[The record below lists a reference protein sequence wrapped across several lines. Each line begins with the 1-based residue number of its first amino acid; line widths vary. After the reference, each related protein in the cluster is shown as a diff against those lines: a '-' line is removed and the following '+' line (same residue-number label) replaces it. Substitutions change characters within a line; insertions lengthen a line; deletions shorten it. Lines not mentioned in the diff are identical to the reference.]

1 MQFSKFFGVNMKF
14 FNREKEIKEI
24 LAILESVP
32 NQIYF
37 VYGPLNSGKFTLMRE
52 IISNRLD
59 KSKYVPFFIDFRAR
73 NIVNVDNF
81 IECLFEVDEKSK
93 VDDFR
98 EYAKSL
104 AELLVKSS
112 DDLTNY
118 YLGMPIKI
126 PKPFF
131 DKIFNKKDKS
141 GDVYQYIEYLF
152 AKINEKGK
160 KPILILDELQ
170 MIKEI
175 TLNGNRLLLWSLFQF
190 LVTLT
195 KVQHLCHVF
204 CLSSDSLFI
213 EYIYT
218 TGELE
223 GRAKYI
229 LVDDFDKET
238 SLKFMDF
245 LSDNILNKKLSNEEK
260 ELIYSYVGG
269 KPGDIYN
276 VIDEMRYKKLENILD
291 LMLKEEIQKLEI
303 FLETLNYIKPKIKI
317 GDEIIEIK
325 KDDVIK
331 ALKLFKNKYEV
342 NRKEIPTPIYIYLI
356 NKNILFLNPING
368 TLKPQ
373 SFLIWNAIKRI
384 L

>member
-1 MQFSKFFGVNMKF
+1 MKF
-14 FNREKEIKEI
+14 FNREKEINKI
-24 LAILESVP
+24 LSIIEGEP
-32 NQIYF
+32 NNIYF
-37 VYGPLNSGKFTLMRE
+37 IYGPLNSGKSTLIRE
-52 IISNRLD
+52 VITNRLD
-59 KSKYVPFFIDFRAR
+59 KSKYIPFFIDFRTR
-73 NIVNVDNF
+73 NILNVDNF

-93 VDDFR
+93 IDDFR

-104 AELLVKSS
+104 ADLLIGGSEEISK
-112 DDLTNY
+112 Y

-141 GDVYQYIEYLF
+141 ADVYQYIEYLF
-152 AKINEKGK
+152 AKLNENGK
-160 KPILILDELQ
+160 KPILIFDELQ
-170 MIKEI
+170 MIREI

-190 LVTLT
+190 LVALT

-213 EYIYT
+213 EYVYT

-223 GRAKYI
+223 GRADYI

-238 SLKFMDF
+238 AIKFMDF
-245 LSDNILNKKLSNEEK
+245 LSEEILNKKLSDEDK

-269 KPGDIYN
+269 KPILIIKVVDKL
-276 VIDEMRYKKLENILD
+276 RYEDLKEILD
-291 LMLKEEIQKLEI
+291 QMLKEEIQKLRH
-303 FLETLNYIKPKIKI
+303 FLKDLDYIKSRVNIE
-317 GDEIIEIK
+317 DEFIEINKEDIIE
-325 KDDVIK
+325 
-331 ALKLFKNKYEV
+331 ALRLFKDNYEISDD
-342 NRKEIPTPIYIYLI
+342 KIPKPVYIYLV
-356 NKNILFLNPING
+356 KRNILFLNPVEG

-373 SFLIWNAIKRI
+373 SFLTWNAIKRI

>member
-1 MQFSKFFGVNMKF
+1 MKF
-14 FNREKEIKEI
+14 FNREKEINEI
-24 LAILESVP
+24 LLILEGEP
-32 NQIYF
+32 NFIYF
-37 VYGPLNSGKFTLMRE
+37 VYGPINSGKSTLIRE
-52 IISNRLD
+52 IIANKLD
-59 KSKYVPFFIDFRAR
+59 KSKYIPFFIDFRTR

-104 AELLVKSS
+104 ADLLIKGSEE
-112 DDLTNY
+112 LTNY

-152 AKINEKGK
+152 AKLNEKGK
-160 KPILILDELQ
+160 KPILIFDELQ

-204 CLSSDSLFI
+204 CISSDSLFI
-213 EYIYT
+213 EYVYNA
-218 TGELE
+218 GELE
-223 GRAKYI
+223 DRADYI

-238 SLKFMDF
+238 ALKFMDF
-245 LSDNILNKKLSNEEK
+245 LAKEILNKNLSDDEK

-269 KPGDIYN
+269 KAKDIKY
-276 VIDEMRYKKLENILD
+276 VVEESKFKDLKDVLEY
-291 LMLKEEIQKLEI
+291 MLKDEIQKLDM
-303 FLETLNYIKPKIKI
+303 FLDMLDYSKPKVDID
-317 GDEIIEIK
+317 GEIIEIK
-325 KDDVIK
+325 KEDIVN
-331 ALKLFKNKYEV
+331 ALKLFKENYEISK
-342 NRKEIPTPIYIYLI
+342 KEISHPVYIYLI
-356 NKNILFLNPING
+356 KKNILFLNPIEG

-373 SFLIWNAIKRI
+373 SYLVWNAIKRV